1 MENKT
6 IYIADYD
13 HYTKVLEKVGKV
25 KGYLWIAT
33 ADIKDL
39 HVKTGTGQIPFL
51 GVIAGL
57 IRKGVQVRLMHAKEP
72 GPLFREDFDRY
83 PVLADR
89 LERVLCPRIHFKMMI
104 FDFKEAYI
112 GSARNFEAGILTDDL
127 SLVDAAAE
135 HFDSVWRGEKCKACG
150 KRQFCGDPII

>member
-6 IYIADYD
+6 VYIADYD
-13 HYTKVLEKVGKV
+13 HYTKVLGKVGKV
-25 KGYLWIAT
+25 KGNLWIAT

-72 GPLFREDFDRY
+72 ALFSVKTSTDTRYWRTGWKGYCVRESISR
-83 PVLADR
+83 
-89 LERVLCPRIHFKMMI
+89 
-104 FDFKEAYI
+104 
-112 GSARNFEAGILTDDL
+112 
-127 SLVDAAAE
+127 
-135 HFDSVWRGEKCKACG
+135 
-150 KRQFCGDPII
+150 